1 MKTSEKIKQRL
12 IDKKIRFFAND
23 NISKH
28 IEKGELKDLEVEIE
42 EAFEDILDALVIDTE
57 NDHNSKETA
66 KRVAKMYINEIFS

>member
-28 IEKGELKDLEVEIE
+28 IEKGEL
-42 EAFEDILDALVIDTE
+42 
-57 NDHNSKETA
+57 
-66 KRVAKMYINEIFS
+66 

>member
-42 EAFEDILDALVIDTE
+42 EAFEDFQQNHRKFFNHTIEFCSD
-57 NDHNSKETA
+57 
-66 KRVAKMYINEIFS
+66 FSDF